1 MPKILLDID
10 GVMVI
15 TPTWRPP
22 EFLPDGF
29 MAFDTACAENL
40 NAKKIILATNN
51 RQNATAYEPI
61 GNKATSKPPAPK
73 IRKPMIKPIM
83 VVFCVG

>member
-15 TPTWRPP
+15 TPSWRLP

-61 GNKATSKPPAPK
+61 GNKVNKQAPCPK
-73 IRKPMIKPIM
+73 NQTADN
-83 VVFCVG
+83 